1 MNEGKTVTAEAAA
14 ANPEYPTLDTV
25 VAEAVKFVE
34 SLGKAIATT
43 VQDASN
49 VMVVNVDKET
59 REQLDL
65 LVDAG
70 VVDNRRE
77 AASSLIKEGLKSR
90 EGIFGKIE
98 ETRAQIAELRQ
109 QIRATVSGKS

>member
-1 MNEGKTVTAEAAA
+1 MNEEKTVSAEAVAEPA
-14 ANPEYPTLDTV
+14 YPTLDAV
-25 VAEAVKFVE
+25 VAETVKFVE

-43 VQDASN
+43 IQDASN
-49 VMVVNVDKET
+49 VMVVNVDKDT

-70 VVDNRRE
+70 VVESRRE

-90 EGIFGKIE
+90 EGVFGKIE

-109 QIRATVSGKS
+109 QIHATVSGQS